1 MNGGNRQEL
10 LWQLFRSF
18 FRSRTAFLTLFERY
32 EARVLEFAEK
42 FSIDRTRLRVSAD
55 DLLTL
60 LDFKSL
66 EELRDREILTLKQTA
81 HILFRGPDATD
92 LFDHHVSNIYH
103 ELSILKEEHY
113 TLKEDFLRLDRK
125 EYERFFREVAE
136 FYPKRLR
143 HIKNLYGKALR
154 RLEALLPEMAG
165 ERVLIRSIF
174 IFGDGLLEDSYRGGL
189 TALYRKMY
197 PGLGAAKAYAIVG
210 ESFLESGFVEEALAA
225 YLKAKDA
232 LSRKR
237 RKKNHE
243 EARRHLASEVDRR
256 IAKLERASAL

>member
-1 MNGGNRQEL
+1 VNGGNRQEL

-18 FRSRTAFLTLFERY
+18 FRSRSAFLTLFERY

-42 FSIDRTRLRVSAD
+42 FKIDRTRLRVSAD

-81 HILFRGPDATD
+81 HVLFRGPDETD
-92 LFDHHVSNIYH
+92 MLDHHVSNIYH

-113 TLKEDFLRLDRK
+113 TLKEDFLRLDKK
-125 EYERFFREVAE
+125 EYDRFFREVAE

-154 RLEALLPEMAG
+154 RLETLLPDMVK
-165 ERVLIRSIF
+165 ERVLIRSLF
-174 IFGDGLLEDSYRGGL
+174 IFGEGLLEGNYRGGL
-189 TALYRKMY
+189 SALYRKMY
-197 PGLGAAKAYAIVG
+197 PGLGAAEAYAEAG
-210 ESFLESGFVEEALAA
+210 RSFLESGFDEEAMAA
-225 YLKAKDA
+225 YLKSRDA
-232 LSRKR
+232 LSRRR
-237 RKKNHE
+237 RKRNHE
-243 EARRHLASEVDRR
+243 EARMALKDEVEKQ
-256 IAKLERASAL
+256 ITKLESSPAV

>member
-1 MNGGNRQEL
+1 MNGGKRQEL

-32 EARVLEFAEK
+32 EARVLEFAEDL
-42 FSIDRTRLRVSAD
+42 SIDRTRLRVSAD

-81 HILFRGPDATD
+81 HVLFRGPDETD

-113 TLKEDFLRLDRK
+113 TLKEDFLRLDQK
-125 EYERFFREVAE
+125 EYDRFFREVAE

-154 RLEALLPEMAG
+154 RLEALLPDMAG

-174 IFGDGLLEDSYRGGL
+174 IFGDGLLQDSYRGGL
-189 TALYRKMY
+189 SALYRKMY
-197 PGLGAAKAYAIVG
+197 PGLGAPKAYVEVG
-210 ESFLESGFVEEALAA
+210 ESFLESGFEAEALAA
-225 YLKAKDA
+225 FRKARDA
-232 LSRKR
+232 LSRRR

-243 EARRHLASEVDRR
+243 EVRKELILEVDRR
-256 IAKLERASAL
+256 IAELDPASAV